1 MNERMNEGMTFR
13 DQLLA
18 VEPLAPQLRE
28 KLQQE
33 LRTMFIRQLHL
44 PGRIFFGVIAIFCL
58 ATAVLCGYLGATQTE
73 LPVVARV
80 GLGIGA
86 LFGLTGAVMLTRVL
100 RRGALNLK
108 IDNRRIAAMV
118 WVFTVLMMTC
128 FLMLGMSIEDRVGG
142 VLMIVYGLTFLVG
155 AGVFLL
161 AYRIEQAELGVREK
175 LLELELRLAEMGE
188 KRRSH
193 M

>member
-1 MNERMNEGMTFR
+1 
-13 DQLLA
+13 
-18 VEPLAPQLRE
+18 
-28 KLQQE
+28 
-33 LRTMFIRQLHL
+33 MFIRELHL
-44 PGRIFFGVIAIFCL
+44 PGRIFFGAIALFCL
-58 ATAVLCGYLGATQTE
+58 ATAVLCGYLAVTQTE

-80 GLGIGA
+80 GLGIGT
-86 LFGLTGAVMLTRVL
+86 LFGLTGAVMLARVL

-128 FLMLGMSIEDRVGG
+128 FLMLGMSIEDRVMG

-175 LLELELRLAEMGE
+175 LLELELRLAELGE
-188 KRRSH
+188 KR
-193 M
+193 